1 MSLKLTPS
9 PTILQVQGEL
19 RARGQYVKT
28 YRGPIHG
35 LMVMIK
41 TDGLRS
47 VQAGLGPAMTYQFV
61 MNGLRL
67 GTYAMLE
74 SRGWLRDGQGQLSV
88 LRCNSLRNPLGQ
100 VD

>member
-1 MSLKLTPS
+1 M
-9 PTILQVQGEL
+9 
-19 RARGQYVKT
+19 KT

-35 LMVMIK
+35 LMVMVK
-41 TDGLRS
+41 TDGFRS

-74 SRGWLRDGQGQLSV
+74 RAGWIRDSQGQLSV
-88 LRCNSLRNPLGQ
+88 LR
-100 VD
+100 